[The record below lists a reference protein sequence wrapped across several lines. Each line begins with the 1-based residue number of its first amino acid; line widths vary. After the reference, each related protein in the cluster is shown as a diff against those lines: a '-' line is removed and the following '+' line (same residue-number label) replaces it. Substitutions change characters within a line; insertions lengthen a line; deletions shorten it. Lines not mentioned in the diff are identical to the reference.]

1 MTRSPAAPPTDRTRT
16 PEALEPQDA
25 HGMPGYPGRATDQ
38 PQAQQP
44 KHPPSRPVP
53 PPKDAG
59 HESTELGIETPEQD
73 NDKVG

>member
-38 PQAQQP
+38 PPAP
-44 KHPPSRPVP
+44 KHQRPPTRPMP
-53 PPKDAG
+53 PAQDR